1 MKKIIKEIKIKK
13 FIFLRIVF
21 DGLCDN
27 YMLFGKIN
35 IYKTENDRPFWN
47 DWN

>member
-13 FIFLRIVF
+13 FIFLRVVF

-27 YMLFGKIN
+27 YMLFGRIN
-35 IYKTENDRPFWN
+35 IFKTENDRHFWN